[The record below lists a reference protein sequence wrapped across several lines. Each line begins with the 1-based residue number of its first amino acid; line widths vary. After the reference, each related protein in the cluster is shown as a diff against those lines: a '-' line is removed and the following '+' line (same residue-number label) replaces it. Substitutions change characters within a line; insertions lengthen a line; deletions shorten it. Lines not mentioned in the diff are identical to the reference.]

1 MQRKSEP
8 KGQDLFLEVHLG
20 SKYKSTLHRPVPL
33 VFQSFSA
40 FSSFQLISVR
50 LFCADISVC
59 ECICGNASS
68 LYIIYISFFKMSDS
82 DSEKLDEA
90 IIDNMSK
97 LSKKRPR
104 SMYSSKAKG
113 SSSGTAALLNA
124 SNELSPSDIPAASSA
139 EEERLKRSRKNRR
152 THITSEKYGIGRFV
166 GLHTPVQ
173 MRSRRNADT
182 KKQEEKRRMCVVC
195 FSRVY
200 TMCKECN
207 TAVCFANTFENVEQ
221 SCWYQHHHEP
231 SLVPIPSSLQA
242 TL

>member
-1 MQRKSEP
+1 
-8 KGQDLFLEVHLG
+8 
-20 SKYKSTLHRPVPL
+20 
-33 VFQSFSA
+33 
-40 FSSFQLISVR
+40 
-50 LFCADISVC
+50 
-59 ECICGNASS
+59 
-68 LYIIYISFFKMSDS
+68 
-82 DSEKLDEA
+82 
-90 IIDNMSK
+90 MSK
-97 LSKKRPR
+97 LSKQKRPR
-104 SMYSSKAKG
+104 IYSSKGKG

-124 SNELSPSDIPAASSA
+124 GSELLPSEAPEASNA
-139 EEERLKRSRKNRR
+139 EDERLKRSRKNRR

-207 TAVCFANTFENVEQ
+207 TAVCFANSFENVEK
-221 SCWYQHHHEP
+221 SCWYLHHHEP